1 MLTRKYLKK
10 NDIVINQIIIKRKN
24 RLNES
29 FIKRKIANLIK
40 KKKFNILNYNVFG
53 LSNTAIKSKYV
64 KTVIDKVNKNIKIFD
79 WFFWILLE
87 PFKKKV
93 IFEDKVKTYY
103 NLHDDNQTFTHL
115 KIDYKKYLHLLKIR
129 KNNFFYLQKINKT
142 YLKYYLDEKKYFKYI
157 KNKIKLRD
165 KKIKEILHYNLK
177 YKQKLWWEK

>member
-1 MLTRKYLKK
+1 MKKIRELKHIKQLLIDLNVSEGDTIWLSVDLLGIGYFSKNRILLTRKYLKK

-79 WFFWILLE
+79 WFFG
-87 PFKKKV
+87 
-93 IFEDKVKTYY
+93 
-103 NLHDDNQTFTHL
+103 
-115 KIDYKKYLHLLKIR
+115 
-129 KNNFFYLQKINKT
+129 FY
-142 YLKYYLDEKKYFKYI
+142 
-157 KNKIKLRD
+157 
-165 KKIKEILHYNLK
+165 
-177 YKQKLWWEK
+177 